1 MSETRSAIPTELG
14 TEKIGKLLK
23 QYALPAII
31 AQTASSLYNMVDSIF
46 IGQGVGPLAISGL
59 AVTFP
64 LMNLSTAF
72 GTLVGAG
79 AATMLSVL
87 LGQKNYKAANKVLGN
102 VVSLNIIIGLAFM
115 ALSLI
120 FIDPILYFFGAS
132 ENTLQYAKEYIQIIL
147 YGNVIT
153 HLYFGL
159 NAAMRSSGSPK
170 KAMALTIFTVIF
182 NTILDPIFIFVFD
195 MGIAG
200 AAWAT
205 VIAQAVSMIVVL
217 QHFSNK
223 TRPFHFE
230 KGIASLD
237 MRVAKDS
244 LAIGMGPF
252 LMHAAACLVT
262 LFINQQLREYSGDLG
277 IGAYGICNRFIF
289 MFIMICTLIMALRG
303 RFKALA
309 LHRNEIPL
317 VVLLGLLYALSS
329 VFMFQA
335 FDYMATGL
343 ISTMYFVYPVMTASM
358 MAMFFGERMSW
369 GRILSLVM
377 TIGGVLLLYVSDG
390 DERMS
395 LIGVGLTFAAALAY
409 AVYIVITNQSRM
421 RNASGSKVAFWS
433 LMVGSVVFFARTGF
447 GANLQVLPSLECWG
461 LVLLLAI
468 VPTVVSCTSLVL
480 SIRYVGS
487 TITSILGAMEP
498 VTAVLCGTLVFG
510 EAMSLRIFMG
520 IFVIIAAVMV
530 LVASDEMV
538 ARRRA
543 KSRRKGVS

>member
-1 MSETRSAIPTELG
+1 MADKSKAIPTELG

-102 VVSLNIIIGLAFM
+102 VVSLNIIIGLIFM
-115 ALSLI
+115 AVALI

-132 ENTLQYAKEYIQIIL
+132 ENTLPYAKEYMKIIL
-147 YGNVIT
+147 YGNIIT

-170 KAMALTIFTVIF
+170 KAMGLTIFTVIF

-205 VIAQAVSMIVVL
+205 VLAQTIAMLVVL
-217 QHFSNK
+217 RHFSDRS
-223 TRPFHFE
+223 RPFHFE
-230 KGIASLD
+230 KGIVSLD

-252 LMHAAACLVT
+252 LMNSAACLVT

-277 IGAYGICNRFIF
+277 IGAYGITNRFGF
-289 MFIMICTLIMALRG
+289 MFIMICMGLNQGMQPIAGYNYGARQYSRVKEVFWKTARLAVLVTTICFVIGVFFPQLAVGIFTRDPELSSLSSRALR
-303 RFKALA
+303 
-309 LHRNEIPL
+309 ITML
-317 VVLLGLLYALSS
+317 VFPIVGFQMISTNFFQSLGMVKKSVILSLSRQILFLLPLLYALPKWYGADGVWASFPIS
-329 VFMFQA
+329 DVLA
-335 FDYMATGL
+335 TLLSIYML
-343 ISTMYFVYPVMTASM
+343 
-358 MAMFFGERMSW
+358 
-369 GRILSLVM
+369 GRLFRKFNRLK
-377 TIGGVLLLYVSDG
+377 DG
-390 DERMS
+390 DDPS
-395 LIGVGLTFAAALAY
+395 GLGGQ
-409 AVYIVITNQSRM
+409 I
-421 RNASGSKVAFWS
+421 
-433 LMVGSVVFFARTGF
+433 
-447 GANLQVLPSLECWG
+447 
-461 LVLLLAI
+461 
-468 VPTVVSCTSLVL
+468 
-480 SIRYVGS
+480 
-487 TITSILGAMEP
+487 
-498 VTAVLCGTLVFG
+498 
-510 EAMSLRIFMG
+510 
-520 IFVIIAAVMV
+520 
-530 LVASDEMV
+530 
-538 ARRRA
+538 
-543 KSRRKGVS
+543 